1 MKSDALGKVG
11 QKIREIRKDQKLTLK
26 DVAEKS
32 GITTGLLSK
41 IENFRTIPSLPV
53 LHNISIAL
61 DVPMSEL
68 VKPVNDTGPEPYI
81 LIRSGEGE
89 SETREDS
96 PGLTYESLVSQGIAN
111 INIRAN
117 IVKVA
122 PNTYRPP
129 TSTDAMEL
137 LHVLTG
143 TIHYGL
149 DEEILELQPGDTLYF
164 DGAIPHSVENKFD
177 AEASLFKVYLLRGN

>member
-53 LHNISIAL
+53 LHSISL
-61 DVPMSEL
+61 SLEVPMSEL
-68 VKPVNDTGPEPYI
+68 VKPVSDTGPEPYM
-81 LIRSGEGE
+81 LIRKGQGE

-96 PGLTYESLVSQGIAN
+96 PGLLYENLFSQGLGN
-111 INIRAN
+111 LNLRAN
-117 IVKVA
+117 VVKVA
-122 PNTYRPP
+122 PHTYRPP

-137 LHVLTG
+137 LHVLNG
-143 TIHYGL
+143 NIHYGL
-149 DEEILELQPGDTLYF
+149 DKEILELQQGDTLYF
-164 DGAIPHSVENKFD
+164 DGSIPHSVENKSD
-177 AEASLFKVYLLRGN
+177 DEVALFKVYLLRGS